1 MTRWHRAWY
10 ALLAGVAALLFGALF
25 YRQQLQIDALN
36 RRVALLRAV
45 SPGRTEREVTLWL
58 GPPDRAETLT
68 IGGVRYPR
76 VLEYRSDP
84 GRLQGTED
92 LWIALDSRGQVAAVF
107 YPDTP
112 QDRRIVESRSV
123 PGE

>member
-1 MTRWHRAWY
+1 MTRWRGALR
-10 ALLAGVAALLFGALF
+10 ALLAVVAALLFGALF
-25 YRQQLQIDALN
+25 YRQQLQIDALK

-58 GPPDRAETLT
+58 DPPDQAETLT
-68 IGGVRYPR
+68 IGGVPYPR

-92 LWIALDSRGQVAAVF
+92 LWIALDSRTRG
-107 YPDTP
+107 
-112 QDRRIVESRSV
+112 
-123 PGE
+123 